1 MSSARIVP
9 WILVAALV
17 AAACSGDTVTEPD
30 TTTTTTAAI
39 ATTTTSSTTTT
50 ITVSPSP
57 LGGVGNRASLGD
69 SLYPGLGNGG
79 YDVAR
84 YIVDLFFDPGTGE
97 MAAVVDIQ
105 AVATAELDRFN
116 LDFVGFDVLE
126 VVVDGAAA
134 DHERADGELI
144 ITPARPIAAGEEFAV
159 SVDYA
164 GAPDRIAS
172 RASSLPVGWITG
184 ADGTSYVIAEPD
196 GASSWYPVNDH
207 PLDKA
212 T

>member
-1 MSSARIVP
+1 ME
-9 WILVAALV
+9 
-17 AAACSGDTVTEPD
+17 G
-30 TTTTTTAAI
+30 
-39 ATTTTSSTTTT
+39 
-50 ITVSPSP
+50 
-57 LGGVGNRASLGD
+57 
-69 SLYPGLGNGG
+69 
-79 YDVAR
+79 
-84 YIVDLFFDPGTGE
+84 
-97 MAAVVDIQ
+97 
-105 AVATAELDRFN
+105 
-116 LDFVGFDVLE
+116 

-212 T
+212 TYTFRVTVPNPWQAFANGTLVDTITDLGSTTRISPSPAPATVTGAAPRSRTSAASSSWRS